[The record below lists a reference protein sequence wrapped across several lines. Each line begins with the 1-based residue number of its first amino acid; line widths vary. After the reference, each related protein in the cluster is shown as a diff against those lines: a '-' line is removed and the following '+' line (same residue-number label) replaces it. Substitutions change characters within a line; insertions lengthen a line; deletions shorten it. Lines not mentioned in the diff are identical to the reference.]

1 MAQKLKIPKSLMS
14 ELTAEV
20 LIEEGLY
27 ADIEEKIG
35 GMLWKWWYSTTPEEV
50 ADRARKLSDEDLL
63 IIRDKF
69 WRMSDY
75 GGPNL
80 IQQKA
85 IENEIKKRGLKE
97 NKKINSVRKVNED
110 FEAEVQTQAQ
120 EPENAPISD
129 RETLALKAGA
139 IKDGVETWFKE
150 FKVDRDTI
158 QLMHGNKARVSDGSG
173 NSYIITFKVNSW
185 NPPAVELKSLELVNI
200 SEFDDSTNIE

>member
-27 ADIEEKIG
+27 ADVVK
-35 GMLWKWWYSTTPEEV
+35 S
-50 ADRARKLSDEDLL
+50 
-63 IIRDKF
+63 
-69 WRMSDY
+69 
-75 GGPNL
+75 
-80 IQQKA
+80 
-85 IENEIKKRGLKE
+85 
-97 NKKINSVRKVNED
+97 RKVNED
-110 FEAEVQTQAQ
+110 FEAEVQTQAK

>member
-20 LIEEGLY
+20 LIEEGFY
-27 ADIEEKIG
+27 ADVVK
-35 GMLWKWWYSTTPEEV
+35 S
-50 ADRARKLSDEDLL
+50 
-63 IIRDKF
+63 
-69 WRMSDY
+69 
-75 GGPNL
+75 
-80 IQQKA
+80 
-85 IENEIKKRGLKE
+85 
-97 NKKINSVRKVNED
+97 RKVNED

-120 EPENAPISD
+120 EPQNAPISD

-139 IKDGVETWFKE
+139 IKNGVETWFKE

-200 SEFDDSTNIE
+200 SEFDDSSNIE